1 MYIYVQNR
9 KWTSVWFILCFCVCV
24 CVLLELIIIIII
36 FKCLFLMYRKCY
48 LYAFRINVFLRCIKI
63 PGNDIKENNTKIEL
77 VINSL
82 KHVRFKRVQHN
93 NRVQWLDV
101 RTVETRFFL
110 AGYLQVFFLIVCRI
124 VLEWQERFCI
134 LCVLGVGIWTW
145 THLYNWWVRVFTQ
158 WSSWIGCGFESYKYV
173 SRNVNST

>member
-1 MYIYVQNR
+1 MNVCVCFRHILQFKNAKR
-9 KWTSVWFILCFCVCV
+9 KTNLKKVLVRRKMILQEKCRYMFKTGNEPAFDSFCVSVCV

-93 NRVQWLDV
+93 NRVQ
-101 RTVETRFFL
+101 
-110 AGYLQVFFLIVCRI
+110 
-124 VLEWQERFCI
+124 
-134 LCVLGVGIWTW
+134 
-145 THLYNWWVRVFTQ
+145 
-158 WSSWIGCGFESYKYV
+158 
-173 SRNVNST
+173 